1 MMEKFE
7 IGRFEVFTLALSEIM
22 SNWNKIATDELRP
35 YGLKGGYVVYLIAL
49 FKAPHGLTAANLT
62 QMCNRDKAEVSR
74 AIRALEEK
82 GFVTRTNTT
91 ATNYRACIAL
101 TEKGRQVTHTLRE
114 RVKLVVE
121 KGGEGLSDSE
131 REIFYSSLEIISKNL
146 KTISEGG
153 LK

>member
-7 IGRFEVFTLALSEIM
+7 VGRFEVFTLALSEIM
-22 SNWNKIATDELRP
+22 SNWNKIATEELKP

-49 FKAPHGLTAANLT
+49 FKAPGGLTAANLS

-74 AIRALEEK
+74 AVRALEEK
-82 GFVTRTNTT
+82 EFVTRTNTT
-91 ATNYRACIAL
+91 STGYRASITL
-101 TEKGRQVTHTLRE
+101 TEKGREVTHSLRE

-131 REIFYSSLEIISKNL
+131 REVFYNSLEIISKNL
-146 KTISEGG
+146 KAISEDG

>member
-22 SNWNKIATDELRP
+22 SNWNKIATEELRP

-49 FKAPHGLTAANLT
+49 FKAPEGLTAANLS

-74 AIRALEEK
+74 AIKALEEK
-82 GFVTRTNTT
+82 DFVSRTNTT
-91 ATNYRACIAL
+91 VTNYRANITL
-101 TEKGRQVTHTLRE
+101 TKKGREVTHSLRE

-121 KGGEGLSDSE
+121 KGGEGLGDNE
-131 REIFYSSLEIISKNL
+131 REIFYNALEIISKNL
-146 KTISEGG
+146 KKISEGG

>member
-22 SNWNKIATDELRP
+22 SNWNKIATEELRP

-49 FKAPHGLTAANLT
+49 FKAPDGLTAANLS

-74 AIRALEEK
+74 AIKLLLEK
-82 GFVTRTNTT
+82 GFVSRTNTT
-91 ATNYRACIAL
+91 STGYRASITL
-101 TEKGRQVTHTLRE
+101 TKKGREVTHTLRE

-121 KGGEGLSDSE
+121 KGGEGLSDNE
-131 REIFYSSLEIISKNL
+131 REIFYNALETISRNL
-146 KTISEGG
+146 KSISEDG

>member
-22 SNWNKIATDELRP
+22 SNWNKIATEELRP
-35 YGLKGGYVVYLIAL
+35 YGLKGGYVVYLISL
-49 FKAPHGLTAANLT
+49 FKAPEGLTAANLS

-74 AIRALEEK
+74 AIKALLEK
-82 GFVTRTNTT
+82 GFVSRTNTT
-91 ATNYRACIAL
+91 STGYRASIAL
-101 TEKGRQVTHTLRE
+101 TEKGREVTHALRE

-121 KGGEGLSDSE
+121 KGGEGLSDNE
-131 REIFYSSLEIISKNL
+131 REIFYNSLEIISKNL
-146 KTISEGG
+146 KAISEDG

>member
-7 IGRFEVFTLALSEIM
+7 VGRFEVFTLALSEIM
-22 SNWNKIATDELRP
+22 SNWNKIATEELKP

-49 FKAPHGLTAANLT
+49 FKAPHGLTAANLS

-74 AIRALEEK
+74 AVKALELKE
-82 GFVTRTNTT
+82 FVIRTNTT
-91 ATNYRACIAL
+91 STGYRASISL
-101 TEKGRQVTHTLRE
+101 TQKGREVTHSLRE

-131 REIFYSSLEIISKNL
+131 RDIFYNSLEIISKNL
-146 KTISEGG
+146 KVISEEG
-153 LK
+153 LE

>member
-1 MMEKFE
+1 MGKLEV
-7 IGRFEVFTLALSEIM
+7 GRFEVFTLALSEM
-22 SNWNKIATDELRP
+22 TSNWNKIATEELKP

-49 FKAPHGLTAANLT
+49 FKAKDGLTAANLS

-74 AIRALEEK
+74 AIKALEEK

-91 ATNYRACIAL
+91 STGYRASITL
-101 TEKGRQVTHTLRE
+101 TEKGSEVTHSLRE

-121 KGGEGLSDSE
+121 KGGEGLSNSE
-131 REIFYSSLEIISKNL
+131 REIFYNALEVISKNL
-146 KTISEGG
+146 KTISKDG